1 MAKVIKI
8 VAICVAVAAAIAGI
22 IVIMKKIFKIV
33 AIIVAIAAAIAGI
46 CLIVKKL
53 AAKKQATTSEEEN
66 YVSCSCEEEFSA
78 ETIA

>member
-22 IVIMKKIFKIV
+22 IVIVKKI
-33 AIIVAIAAAIAGI
+33 AD
-46 CLIVKKL
+46 KK
-53 AAKKQATTSEEEN
+53 KATTDGEEN

-78 ETIA
+78 ETTA